1 VRRAASDKKKMRAA
15 ASNCF
20 AGHGLFINGIVFLS
34 PKDALPFLEAD
45 AILVDLREG
54 LERNGR
60 EFKVNNVILMPHRGF
75 KAEFESLPKDRA
87 LILACCVGLESKDGV
102 RFLLAHGYA
111 SVASLNG
118 GMIAWEEDGMPT
130 VIDRGEELAGGC
142 ACQLRPRKVYGSRA
156 GC

>member
-1 VRRAASDKKKMRAA
+1 MGNAVQSEGPVEN
-15 ASNCF
+15 SF
-20 AGHGLFINGIVFLS
+20 SGHGLNINGIIFLS

-60 EFKVNNVILMPHRGF
+60 EFKVNNVILMPHRSF
-75 KAEFESLPKDRA
+75 KDEFGSLPKDRS
-87 LILACCVGLESKDGV
+87 LILACCVGLESRDAV
-102 RFLLAHGYA
+102 RLLMAHGYT

-118 GMIAWEEDGMPT
+118 GMIAWEQDGAPT

-142 ACQLRPRKVYGSRA
+142 ACQLRPRKVYGRRA

>member
-1 VRRAASDKKKMRAA
+1 LRGILENRFS
-15 ASNCF
+15 S
-20 AGHGLFINGIVFLS
+20 HGLNIDGIVFLS
-34 PKDALPFLEAD
+34 PKDALPFLEKD

-75 KAEFESLPKDRA
+75 KDEFGSLPKDRP
-87 LILACCVGLESKDGV
+87 LILACCVGLVSKEFV
-102 RFLLAHGYA
+102 RILLDHGYT

-118 GMIAWEEDGMPT
+118 GMIAWEQDGMPI